1 MKLPLPAGTSAPSAN
16 EPGPSTS
23 SGESSAAV
31 TALYREHALGL
42 IRLAYITLGNR
53 AAAEDIVQ
61 EAFCGL
67 YRRWDRLSDT
77 GKALPYLRSSVL
89 NGCRNA
95 YRQARR
101 PAHVMHLPP
110 DESAEAAVLIGERR
124 HEVISALRRLPG
136 RQRQALALRFY
147 LDLSDPEI
155 AAVMGI
161 SVNTVRSTLRRGVRA
176 LGISLRET
184 S

>member
-1 MKLPLPAGTSAPSAN
+1 MKLPFPAGSRAPFAD

-53 AAAEDIVQ
+53 AAAEDVVQ

-67 YRRWDRLSDT
+67 YRRWDQLTAAD
-77 GKALPYLRSSVL
+77 KALAYLRSSVL

-95 YRQARR
+95 YRQAGR

-110 DESAEAAVLIGERR
+110 EDSAEAAVLIGERR
-124 HEVISALRRLPG
+124 REVISALRRLPG
-136 RQRQALALRFY
+136 RQRQALVLRFY
-147 LDLSDPEI
+147 VDLSDPEI